1 MTPDRPD
8 RAPSRL
14 VASALTASLVALLSF
29 SLNVLYGKFAP
40 FFDWDASLRLASV
53 PEFWLLFAS
62 AAFFVV
68 AALAAERQAGG
79 YPPPAATNHEDSNHE
94 ERQGSH

>member
-1 MTPDRPD
+1 MTPHRPDRP
-8 RAPSRL
+8 PSRL
-14 VASALTASLVALLSF
+14 VAWALTASLVALLSF
-29 SLNVLYGKFAP
+29 CLNVLYGKFAP
-40 FFDWDASLRLASV
+40 FFGWDASLRLASV

-79 YPPPAATNHEDSNHE
+79 YPPPAPTN
-94 ERQGSH
+94 